1 MGKLS
6 QRAWDDILAH
16 LRLNHQPV
24 VRGWFTDL
32 QPAGIDTGAL
42 TIHAANDAQV
52 RYLDRNARSAF
63 VEAAQAATGRLIVVE
78 FHADGQADGHSGNGS
93 AHAFAALS
101 DEIRLNPDFT
111 FDNFVTGPSNRLAH
125 AASLAVAGNP
135 GVTYNPFFI
144 HGGVG
149 LGKTHLLQAIVRS
162 VRERDEGLRC
172 LYISCETFINHFIE
186 AVERGALNEFRFR
199 YRHVDLL
206 VIDDIQFLAERER
219 SQEEFFHTFNT
230 LHQSQKQIVLSA
242 DCSPDEIP
250 SLEERLVSRFNSG
263 LVALMERP
271 CPETRMAIVR
281 KKAKLR
287 CIEVPEDVVALIAN
301 KVETNIRDLEGALIK
316 LDALSQTGD
325 GRITS
330 ELATEALGMRPR
342 RSLKLPVLLDV
353 VSRRFD
359 VRIADLQGKKRSRTV
374 TFPRHVS
381 MYLARQLTPMSL
393 EEIGGY
399 FGGRDHTTVLHAA
412 RNIAKQ
418 VETDPQLQTML
429 DDIANEARGSE

>member
-32 QPAGIDTGAL
+32 EPADIDTGAL

-63 VEAAQAATGRLIVVE
+63 LEAAQAATGRLIAVE
-78 FHADGQADGHSGNGS
+78 FHANGQAGGHEGSGS
-93 AHAFAALS
+93 AHALAALS

-186 AVERGALNEFRFR
+186 AVERGALNEFRYR

-250 SLEERLVSRFNSG
+250 ALEERLVSRFNSG

-316 LDALSQTGD
+316 LDAISQTGD
-325 GRITS
+325 GRITL
-330 ELATEALGMRPR
+330 ELASEALGMRPR
-342 RSLKLPVLLDV
+342 RSIKLPVLLDV

-374 TFPRHVS
+374 TFPRHIS

-418 VETDPQLQTML
+418 IETDPQLQSML
-429 DDIANEARGSE
+429 NDIANEARGSE